1 MHLLRWTAIGA
12 LGLAGACAVGPS
24 TRITTAGV
32 PVDIRPVDTSMSRVS
47 RVLLDSLI
55 QARVI
60 DRPGAG
66 AVAPAAKRQTA
77 SPELWEPVALTL
89 DGARDVAWLEV
100 LRDAQ
105 LVALVN
111 DAVANNKD
119 LRVAQARIREYR
131 AQAGVA
137 RSGFFPQ
144 ITANAGASRN
154 KAALGP
160 TVLHYNAVR
169 ATGDL
174 SWELDFWGRIRRGAE
189 ASRFDLRAREED
201 ARATTISLVSGVATA
216 YLQLRE
222 LDEDVRITE
231 ETLASRRATLD
242 LARRRYRQGVTSE
255 LDVRLFEAELADPAA
270 RLAELAQLRT
280 QAETQLSQL
289 LGRAPGSIPRGRPLE
304 EIVQSVTVPDS
315 IPASFISRRP
325 DVLAAQRSHQAA
337 LARIGQAVAARLPT
351 IATGVQYGV
360 QHDELTNLFRR
371 QNDIYALQVGVS
383 VPVFDGAR
391 LQNQERVARARADQA
406 RSQYE
411 QTVLTALQESA
422 DALSGV
428 RFGRDQLAA
437 RATQVQALRSAFG
450 IAEQRYRSG
459 VSSYLEV
466 LDAQRQLFG
475 AQLGLVQTERQYLV
489 STVDLYRALG
499 GDWPVERIRK
509 R

>member
-1 MHLLRWTAIGA
+1 MLIARWTAAGA
-12 LGLAGACAVGPS
+12 LVLVAACAVGPS
-24 TRITTAGV
+24 TRITSTAV
-32 PVDIRPVDTSMSRVS
+32 PVDISRLDTSTSRVS
-47 RVLLDSLI
+47 RLLLDSLI

-60 DRPGAG
+60 DRPSAG
-66 AVAPAAKRQTA
+66 AIARATQAENA
-77 SPELWEPVALTL
+77 SPELWQPVALTL
-89 DGARDVAWLEV
+89 DGARGLAWLQV
-100 LRDAQ
+100 LRDTQ

-111 DAVANNKD
+111 DAVANNRD
-119 LRVAQARIREYR
+119 LRIVQDRIREYR
-131 AQAGVA
+131 AQVGVA

-144 ITANAGASRN
+144 ITANGGASRN

-160 TVLHYNAVR
+160 TVLHFNAVR
-169 ATGDL
+169 VTGDL
-174 SWELDFWGRIRRGAE
+174 AWELDFWGRIRRGAE
-189 ASRFDLRAREED
+189 ASRFDLHAREEE
-201 ARATTISLVSGVATA
+201 ARATTILLVSDVATA

-222 LDEDVRITE
+222 FDEDVRITE
-231 ETLASRRATLD
+231 ETLASRRGTLD

-270 RLAELAQLRT
+270 RLADLAQLRA

-289 LGRAPGSIPRGRPLE
+289 LGRSPGSIPRGRPLE

-325 DVLAAQRSHQAA
+325 DVLAAERTQQAA
-337 LARIGQAVAARLPT
+337 LARVGQAVAARLPT
-351 IATGVQYGV
+351 IVAGAQYGV
-360 QHDELTNLFRR
+360 QHDELTNLFGRD
-371 QNDIYALQVGVS
+371 NDIYTLQFGVS
-383 VPVFDGAR
+383 IPVFDGAR
-391 LQNQERVARARADQA
+391 LWNQERVARARADQA
-406 RSQYE
+406 RGLYE
-411 QTVLTALQESA
+411 QTVLTALRESA
-422 DALSGV
+422 DALAGV

-437 RATQVQALRSAFG
+437 RATQVQALRSAYS

-499 GDWPVERIRK
+499 GGWSEEGIRK